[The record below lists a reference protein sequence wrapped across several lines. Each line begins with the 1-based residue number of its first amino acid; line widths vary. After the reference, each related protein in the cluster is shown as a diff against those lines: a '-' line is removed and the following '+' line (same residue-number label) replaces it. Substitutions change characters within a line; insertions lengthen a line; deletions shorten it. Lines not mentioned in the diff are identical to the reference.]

1 MDLRRLQTFV
11 IVAELGTVSKA
22 ASLLRISQSALSRR
36 IGELEEEFD
45 LKLFDRIGR
54 RLVLTAAGEQLLA
67 DSRGVLGH
75 IEVLGE
81 RVEVLRRGD
90 RGVLEPPPPPH
101 THGGVLGKL
110 LPQNPSP
117 FPNVHVKLTEAL

>member
-22 ASLLRISQSALSRR
+22 SSHLRISQSALSRR

-67 DSRGVLGH
+67 DSRGVL
-75 IEVLGE
+75 VLCQSCSAAF
-81 RVEVLRRGD
+81 RAD
-90 RGVLEPPPPPH
+90 
-101 THGGVLGKL
+101 L
-110 LPQNPSP
+110 LPCGMT
-117 FPNVHVKLTEAL
+117 VEGGDGEAVPGDVDGGRA